1 MMPPIPEE
9 KIQASIAHCVQSP
22 RLAAFWMDAPDA
34 ARPYILLR
42 FYAATFTDE
51 LTAGEYEERRAE
63 AAAALSSDDI
73 QFLLQNEKEMDEIK
87 FLISLRSKKNAAR
100 PEPAHHQADD
110 ANAVRPRPASGT
122 DEKKAKIKI
131 GSTRPSLAGATLREQ
146 RSFAPFLV
154 LCALAAIGGAAWY
167 YLFREAPPPE
177 EDQSGPNQIR
187 AFGGSSSSR
196 DVQSARS
203 TDSPPPNAA
212 PAAQGAVEARTEN
225 GGPLSSTS
233 REAIGQGSPTIPDP
247 PAADAT
253 DTATDADADLQPAPG
268 KTLQS
273 LGGVKFGA
281 PHPGERI
288 GVELLS
294 RGDSV
299 ASCGMGY
306 AVNGPVLKKKF
317 LSFGAQPV
325 LWVTPKTFRVY
336 KIEFA
341 WQGGQKPEAAMDDVV
356 STLER
361 RFEAKSQAGEGVSRV
376 IRTGDT
382 TITVSDADGV
392 VKMYVEDARF
402 KKEAKAEFAEVRK
415 AMMEDFDASRLVAGG
430 YPNGG
435 MVPKKAKPAKDDSPK
450 AFCGVVF
457 GSLPTPGTH
466 VVMVPETGVKTFF
479 LDYQARAT
487 VPFKGFTRGKAEF
500 DASRGVYAV
509 ELHSVGAPVE
519 LTAAEHAA
527 NVRETLARRFPPAE
541 GDGLPAVFHAGDVDI
556 SLAQDPQGGLVLRAE
571 NIHR

>member
-1 MMPPIPEE
+1 MMPPIPKE
-9 KIQASIAHCVQSP
+9 KLQAAIAHCVRSP
-22 RLAAFWMDAPDA
+22 RLAVFWMDAPDA

-42 FYAATFTDE
+42 FYVATFTED
-51 LTAGEYEERRAE
+51 LTAEEYEARRAE
-63 AAAALSSDDI
+63 AAASLSPDDI

-87 FLISLRSKKNAAR
+87 FLISLRNRKNAA
-100 PEPAHHQADD
+100 
-110 ANAVRPRPASGT
+110 GT
-122 DEKKAKIKI
+122 DEKNDKIKI
-131 GSTRPSLAGATLREQ
+131 GSARPSLAGATLREQ
-146 RSFAPFLV
+146 RSFVPFLV

-167 YLFREAPPPE
+167 YFFREAPPPE
-177 EDQSGPNQIR
+177 EEELSGPNQIR
-187 AFGGSSSSR
+187 AFGGSPSSR
-196 DVQSARS
+196 DIQSPRS
-203 TDSPPPNAA
+203 TDLPPQNTTA
-212 PAAQGAVEARTEN
+212 AAQGAVDGGTEN
-225 GGPLSSTS
+225 GGPLSGAR
-233 REAIGQGSPTIPDP
+233 REASEQDRTTSDSPATDV
-247 PAADAT
+247 PAPAT
-253 DTATDADADLQPAPG
+253 DTTTDADADFQPAPG

-341 WQGGQKPEAAMDDVV
+341 WQGSQKPEAAMDEVV

-361 RFEAKSQAGEGVSRV
+361 RFEAKSQVGAESSRM

-382 TITVSDADGV
+382 TITVSDAGGA
-392 VKMYVEDARF
+392 VKMCVEDARF
-402 KKEAKAEFAEVRK
+402 KKEAKAEFDEVRR

-435 MVPKKAKPAKDDSPK
+435 MVPKKGKSAKDDSPK
-450 AFCGVVF
+450 AFCGVAF

-466 VVMVPETGVKTFF
+466 IVVVPETGVKTFF
-479 LDYQARAT
+479 LDYQVRAT
-487 VPFKGFTRGKAEF
+487 SPFKGFTRGKAEF

-571 NIHR
+571 NKGK